1 MDFNIEFHEQSSWN
15 IGAEEFST
23 TNTIV
28 DSDEFALVGEYDHSK
43 LVNRNIADQHSISA
57 ITGLQESLDTKQPNG
72 LCACLSTESYT
83 VDWHRATA
91 VFVAKPQ
98 FGLYDCCS
106 LYGGQGGVMA
116 YCGPANGSSQTVS
129 TDKTIKRFWFMI
141 YDKKPLISGSEIKI
155 WGVRG

>member
-1 MDFNIEFHEQSSWN
+1 MTTTEDMLTFERT
-15 IGAEEFST
+15 AEPDGTPYNLRAIKVIVKTPPGQKSGVYDWRCFDYVG
-23 TNTIV
+23 TNTGDYFI
-28 DSDEFALVGEYDHSK
+28 
-43 LVNRNIADQHSISA
+43 
-57 ITGLQESLDTKQPNG
+57 NG